1 MSELLVKEKEIAV
14 PGEILAKGMDYL
26 PAGSAFRE
34 GEDIISC
41 QLGLI
46 NITNRLVKVIPLT
59 GKYVPKAGDTVIGKV
74 VDMTFSNWFVEIG
87 CSNEA
92 VLSLKDTSEFI
103 ERGADLTQYYNYD
116 DVIVAKVTKVTRSKA
131 IDLTMKGPGLR
142 KIKGGKIID
151 VTPSKVPRIIGKQGS
166 MISMIKEITGCN
178 VVVGQNG
185 KVWIYG
191 ENTDNE
197 TLATQA
203 IIMIEQGSHIEGL
216 TDKVK
221 AFLES
226 KGVKK

>member
-1 MSELLVKEKEIAV
+1 MSELLIKDKEIAV

-34 GEDIISC
+34 GENIVSA

-116 DVIVAKVTKVTRSKA
+116 DIIIAKVTKVTRSKA
-131 IDLTMKGPGLR
+131 IDLSIKGPGLR
-142 KIKGGKIID
+142 KIKDGKIID

-185 KVWIYG
+185 KVWIHG
-191 ENTDNE
+191 ENTNNE

-226 KGVKK
+226 KGGKK

>member
-14 PGEILAKGMDYL
+14 PGEVLATGMDYL
-26 PAGSAFRE
+26 PTGSAFRE
-34 GEDIISC
+34 GENIVAC

-46 NITNRLVKVIPLT
+46 SINNHLVKVIPLT

-74 VDMTFSNWFVEIG
+74 VDMTFSNWFIEIG
-87 CSNEA
+87 CANEA

-103 ERGADLTQYYNYD
+103 ERGADLTQYYDYD
-116 DVIVAKVTKVTRSKA
+116 DVVIAKVVKVTRAKS

-142 KIKGGKIID
+142 KIKGGKILE
-151 VTPSKVPRIIGKQGS
+151 VTPSKVPRVIGKQGS

-185 KVWIYG
+185 KVWIQG
-191 ENTDNE
+191 EDLDKE

-203 IIMIEQGSHIEGL
+203 IIMIEQGSHLEGL

-221 AFLES
+221 SFLES
-226 KGVKK
+226 KGTKQ